1 MANTININIKNCCC
15 CGGSTTGTE
24 RVTGDIWPDPS
35 SNEGPP
41 GGYLEAGEIDDRQC
55 KVAIFLYEWIYW
67 LLDALVNTTPGN
79 WAVNFLNSAA
89 GSILR
94 QYFATVFG
102 AIITGALFSVA
113 TAGPDISD
121 IVTGPLSGVFAGII
135 ISYFVEVFRS
145 HNITIPLLQDI
156 LDKMPDYRDRIICEM
171 AHATNY
177 SEVYTRLETVL
188 DDEMGMTDGQRAIF
202 FASIPPQLL
211 QLLYWSAEWWP
222 SFETETLPSITE
234 TCCGLLEPGY
244 PLLPGSVTRCQAS
257 NYVLFQFMLLLQQTG
272 DYVNGYWDSWYDLQL
287 DFEAEAF
294 DDIQANINDIVPR
307 KIRETAYS
315 LTQFERYL
323 AKYVTDGWLS
333 WNPLENYLDTTFS
346 DFVDQLETNAEDI
359 VCGLYTA
366 LNASQAATV
375 LTDEIDTFL
384 ATTELTEAQQNNFK
398 TALLGIISGEG
409 DFIGLLF
416 TQDSDIL
423 GFPTEVECD
432 GCGWVDPGDPSD
444 VVYDFN
450 IDEQGWLLDEDM
462 SAPDGQWYDGET
474 LNYWYSGKTSGA
486 GTAKLGIYYP
496 SLVTVDDITIY
507 AKGTTGKLN
516 HLVVYT
522 SDDLDTWTPVASATN
537 IPIDYDNPHTFEDLG
552 IVDKYVLVYGDMFWD
567 NSYVRFYKFNFH
579 TDGV

>member
-1 MANTININIKNCCC
+1 
-15 CGGSTTGTE
+15 
-24 RVTGDIWPDPS
+24 
-35 SNEGPP
+35 
-41 GGYLEAGEIDDRQC
+41 
-55 KVAIFLYEWIYW
+55 VAIFLYQWLYW
-67 LLDALVNTTPGN
+67 WLDTAI
-79 WAVNFLNSAA
+79 NSSA
-89 GSILR
+89 GSFLTNLFVSNNAPFVLKAMLL
-94 QYFATVFG
+94 YALTPVVTTVLGSLVTFG
-102 AIITGALFSVA
+102 ITIDDVVS
-113 TAGPDISD
+113 
-121 IVTGPLSGVFAGII
+121 GPLSLVIGVILAHSIVNLIGT
-135 ISYFVEVFRS
+135 Y
-145 HNITIPLLQDI
+145 NITIPVITDTLDKLPESEGLIICKLSQADSQTEVYSQLEVALQDAGFTTAQI
-156 LDKMPDYRDRIICEM
+156 ALIFAVMPPAII
-171 AHATNY
+171 
-177 SEVYTRLETVL
+177 
-188 DDEMGMTDGQRAIF
+188 G
-202 FASIPPQLL
+202 
-211 QLLYWSAEWWP
+211 LLYWSADWWP
-222 SFETETLPSITE
+222 SFDTETLASITAN
-234 TCCGLLEPGY
+234 CCGLLEPGY